1 MCGREAVGSPKFPS
15 YPYEYMPCPHQ
26 TPVVPFLTC
35 HVVRRSAAFRQV
47 KSVGFP
53 SLGWED
59 YPYGPRP
66 TIFRGSISRP
76 ALSLHPAPNTPLLEC
91 TRVRYGPVGSTLVR
105 SDLPCLGHMRRTDWV
120 TSVSFRTSF
129 FIPSLR
135 IYLGAI
141 TSLVIG
147 LVPQPNSIIPCI
159 KGQRGFNYFDGESRE
174 NARYGL
180 RVTGYGQGPPGKRT
194 ASLFATCFCL

>member
-1 MCGREAVGSPKFPS
+1 LAKTAHGSSRVASLFARSPAPCCFPLVCIPSSGSLVAGNTQPAPGPFGKPVALTPAVCGREAVGSPKFPS
-15 YPYEYMPCPHQ
+15 YPCECMPCPHQ

-105 SDLPCLGHMRRTDWV
+105 SDLPWSYAAHRLGNINEFQTLLSSSPH
-120 TSVSFRTSF
+120 FG
-129 FIPSLR
+129 FIL
-135 IYLGAI
+135 
-141 TSLVIG
+141 
-147 LVPQPNSIIPCI
+147 
-159 KGQRGFNYFDGESRE
+159 
-174 NARYGL
+174 ARSP
-180 RVTGYGQGPPGKRT
+180 RW
-194 ASLFATCFCL
+194 